1 MVAAALFMVF
11 TLAVS
16 PIVAYASV
24 TLRLDDRGQIKQIG
38 PDVATAATEFWHE
51 EAEAPIRI
59 AAGTEAFSL
68 ALPFYSATAPPSSL
82 TSMCNKHLG

>member
-24 TLRLDDRGQIKQIG
+24 TLRLDDRAQIS

-68 ALPFYSATAPPSSL
+68 ALPFYSATAPPSSP
-82 TSMCNKHLG
+82 TSICDKHLG